1 MVKTIKKCVKKRV
14 IRALNT
20 HRTAFDYLS
29 DVYRPSRVN
38 ELVLFFVRFSGIVNF
53 FSDEFELF
61 IGVFLKRSIET

>member
-1 MVKTIKKCVKKRV
+1 MVKTIKKMRKKRV

-20 HRTAFDYLS
+20 HRITFDYLS

-38 ELVLFFVRFSGIVNF
+38 ELVLFFIRFFGIVNF
-53 FSDEFELF
+53 FSDEFQFF